1 MTTIDA
7 NGKITGGAN
16 VAPAQVPG
24 AGKAPPKQVTLVQ
37 PVSKKFTH
45 LLAAL
50 LASVA
55 AFALTPAGQALIA
68 QYPHLAVVGGL
79 LGTLSA
85 LYKDPNATT

>member
-16 VAPAQVPG
+16 VAPAQVP
-24 AGKAPPKQVTLVQ
+24 AAPPKQITLIQ

-85 LYKDPNATT
+85 LYKDPNAAT